1 MERITKES
9 LNEELNLKLQDAQK
23 GMPANLKVEKGDF
36 IDQIHAIEKEIEDSD
51 IIRKKDEE
59 KLETQTSI
67 RGFYKELDAS
77 VYKAIDD
84 SNRQIAKSLENRAR
98 RRNTLAKRK
107 EKVEKAQQNFISDLQ
122 KRKNEIEKQIE
133 DIENQIAKIESER
146 EELKQLR
153 RNHIEVYRLKVDKD
167 VYQLINKKSRE
178 FMQSAREKK
187 EQIKDLETQR
197 EGFESDLAI
206 LDDFMVEVRD
216 GKKEEK
222 VVEEIIIEEVNP
234 ETTTPKAEKPEQ
246 ETEKLEKVSETPA
259 PEAEKTEEVLEAPVS
274 EPKKSEKVS
283 EAPAK
288 QTEKTEKAPVAP
300 AQKTKNVEENN
311 NKTTSNNPNNNKYVF
326 NSGYGNDWV
335 VDLKAPSSSTKTEEI
350 LDKHALEIE
359 AVQEGVKNR
368 QSADPNLEDL
378 ENTGKEDEAKALA
391 LKEIKVSISNEG
403 KPVYSAIIVDDDKE
417 EVITLDK
424 DIHTK
429 LNSAYVRHFAEVPQ
443 LAKYLDP
450 NIAELL
456 MKVDKTYNNIED
468 TDKSTVE
475 EIIKSSKIKAL
486 KRYKEL
492 LIGKS
497 EGKLPLI
504 DISYDFSELYNMP
517 TDKDDKRR
525 MKFIQKIAKAN
536 YNIGLLKSYEGRPS
550 ILERIKQK
558 LSNVFARRITSET
571 IDLDFKSSE
580 IDPSEYID
588 LYNKESSKND
598 FDKVEFEKMLAEKNV
613 SLKLF
618 KKWVPEYEP
627 ASELREGKP
636 TETPTVEPTTETP
649 VEENKQNDFK
659 EGLKVPQ
666 QNLGNSNTTV
676 MPENSENV
684 AEVENESKDHGEY
697 GE

>member
-9 LNEELNLKLQDAQK
+9 LDEELNLKLQDAQK

-51 IIRKKDEE
+51 IIRKKDDE
-59 KLETQTSI
+59 KLKTQTSI

-98 RRNTLAKRK
+98 RRNTLVKRK

-311 NKTTSNNPNNNKYVF
+311 NKTTSNNPTNNKYVF

-350 LDKHALEIE
+350 LDKHAPEIE

-368 QSADPNLEDL
+368 QSADPSLEDL

-417 EVITLDK
+417 ETITLDK

-486 KRYKEL
+486 KSYKEL

-558 LSNVFARRITSET
+558 LSKVFARRITSET
-571 IDLDFKSSE
+571 IDLDSKSSE
-580 IDPSEYID
+580 IDPSKDPSI
-588 LYNKESSKND
+588 
-598 FDKVEFEKMLAEKNV
+598 
-613 SLKLF
+613 
-618 KKWVPEYEP
+618 
-627 ASELREGKP
+627 REGKP